1 MKEWWVER
9 AANPLSVR
17 KNCETVVWEKRRGGD
32 VIWFTYEGECYVGF
46 FGIPRLWQTV
56 HLVERDEAVVAY
68 GRALWELGR

>member
-17 KNCETVVWEKRRGGD
+17 KSCETVVWEKRHNSD

-56 HLVERDEAVVAY
+56 HLVERGEAVVAY

>member
-1 MKEWWVER
+1 MKSWWVER
-9 AANPLSVR
+9 AANPLSAR
-17 KNCETVVWEKRRGGD
+17 KRCETVTWEKRRDSD

-46 FGIPRLWQTV
+46 FGIPLLWQTA

>member
-9 AANPLSVR
+9 AANPLYVR
-17 KNCETVVWEKRRGGD
+17 KNCETVVWEKRHNSD

-56 HLVERDEAVVAY
+56 HLVERDEAVVTY

>member
-17 KNCETVVWEKRRGGD
+17 KSCETVVWEKRHNSD
-32 VIWFTYEGECYVGF
+32 VIWFTYEGERYVGF

-56 HLVERDEAVVAY
+56 HLVERDEAVVTY

>member
-9 AANPLSVR
+9 AANPPSVR
-17 KNCETVVWEKRRGGD
+17 KSCETVLWEKRRGGD